1 MNPAD
6 TVTHPPSI
14 PRGLDP
20 SHVPHVMTRAEVEA
34 IVDSR
39 LQAYDSDQRRVA
51 AERHVA
57 DVRQRMTTYGVSG
70 VAGLAA
76 GIGITLLVQRMR
88 KGRNSGSMKP

>member
-6 TVTHPPSI
+6 TVTHPPTI

-20 SHVPHVMTRAEVEA
+20 LTHVMTRAEVES

-39 LQAYDSDQRRVA
+39 LQAYDSDQRRAA
-51 AERHVA
+51 AEQRVA
-57 DVRQRMTTYGVSG
+57 DVRQRVMTYGISG

-76 GIGITLLVQRMR
+76 GVGVTLLVQRVR
-88 KGRNSGSMKP
+88 RGRGPMKP